1 MNKQDRNEK
10 IENFLREL
18 KSNIE
23 IMDYIDVED
32 VNSFDDIVEQ
42 LEDRNGFQVDII
54 YYSEAIKYLAEN
66 DASLRESIELAIE
79 YGYELSS
86 LNSEVLASIHASSQS
101 REIFNDM
108 VRDKIEDFL
117 TNWKTKTKIK
127 TRLSEYKK
135 VIKLK
140 ASYLVIDRGNN

>member
-108 VRDKIEDFL
+108 VRDKIEDFFNEL
-117 TNWKTKTKIK
+117 
-127 TRLSEYKK
+127 E
-135 VIKLK
+135 
-140 ASYLVIDRGNN
+140 DEDED